1 MELLEKLAKKE
12 EREKRRRQEAGSL
25 WGKRRSI
32 LVVAV
37 IFALVFI
44 SGMVYISRSNIIY
57 FWDDSTYWDICRNIV
72 AGKLLPDFWVN
83 VYNSIG
89 TNDYNYL
96 AALPSSAWMY
106 IFGTS
111 RASFVAGNMIIYLL
125 PFMIILYRL
134 AKKISKAPNFAFAVS
149 VLILPATAFLSYNG
163 FVDIGGLLIAAA
175 CYNLYYT
182 KDATADK
189 WYRFVAIG
197 ILLVLMMIFR
207 RYFAYFAVSFL
218 TAMAVD
224 CIVFKKKWRYLILT
238 GAVSA
243 LLLITVFRPFLTG
256 ILLKDYG
263 TLYSGYKYSI
273 GTDMKLITRYFGILL
288 LIAVFAVPFILGIRK
303 KEFRPVFLC
312 LQMLVCAAMFMATQT
327 HGQQHLLLY
336 IPALSVMVM
345 FLVNCISKQWMLG
358 GVCLLAVLNVVN
370 TYIPRQQPG
379 NIQEIKHLAVI
390 PDFSMLPQHRDD
402 TDAILTL
409 KRDLD
414 KTVPIDSTCS
424 VMASSFV
431 LNDSIL
437 RNVEASIN
445 AGETRSAD
453 YIIGLPEVDSRD
465 YGRLWEIY
473 NASYILVAVPA
484 QTHLA
489 SGEQTIVDE
498 GVSSFINNSD
508 IAESFTLIEN
518 FTRTIGDME
527 VRLYQR
533 TGEVSMYQRSMYES
547 RLFY

>member
-1 MELLEKLAKKE
+1 
-12 EREKRRRQEAGSL
+12 
-25 WGKRRSI
+25 
-32 LVVAV
+32 
-37 IFALVFI
+37 
-44 SGMVYISRSNIIY
+44 
-57 FWDDSTYWDICRNIV
+57 
-72 AGKLLPDFWVN
+72 
-83 VYNSIG
+83 
-89 TNDYNYL
+89 
-96 AALPSSAWMY
+96 
-106 IFGTS
+106 
-111 RASFVAGNMIIYLL
+111 
-125 PFMIILYRL
+125 
-134 AKKISKAPNFAFAVS
+134 
-149 VLILPATAFLSYNG
+149 
-163 FVDIGGLLIAAA
+163 
-175 CYNLYYT
+175 
-182 KDATADK
+182 
-189 WYRFVAIG
+189 
-197 ILLVLMMIFR
+197 
-207 RYFAYFAVSFL
+207 
-218 TAMAVD
+218 
-224 CIVFKKKWRYLILT
+224 
-238 GAVSA
+238 
-243 LLLITVFRPFLTG
+243 
-256 ILLKDYG
+256 
-263 TLYSGYKYSI
+263 
-273 GTDMKLITRYFGILL
+273 
-288 LIAVFAVPFILGIRK
+288 
-303 KEFRPVFLC
+303 
-312 LQMLVCAAMFMATQT
+312 
-327 HGQQHLLLY
+327 
-336 IPALSVMVM
+336 
-345 FLVNCISKQWMLG
+345 
-358 GVCLLAVLNVVN
+358 
-370 TYIPRQQPG
+370 
-379 NIQEIKHLAVI
+379 
-390 PDFSMLPQHRDD
+390 MLPQHRDD